1 MNAISDL
8 AEGSGCRLST
18 ISRQTAWSDMATS
31 KPTVSPESAARRV
44 ISGKA
49 SWIR

>member
-8 AEGSGCRLST
+8 AEAPT

>member
-8 AEGSGCRLST
+8 AEAPST

>member
-8 AEGSGCRLST
+8 AE
-18 ISRQTAWSDMATS
+18 ASDMATS

>member
-8 AEGSGCRLST
+8 AEAPRANG
-18 ISRQTAWSDMATS
+18 AWSDMATS

>member
-8 AEGSGCRLST
+8 AEAPLST

>member
-8 AEGSGCRLST
+8 AEA

>member
-8 AEGSGCRLST
+8 AEAPL
-18 ISRQTAWSDMATS
+18 ATS

>member
-8 AEGSGCRLST
+8 AEAP
-18 ISRQTAWSDMATS
+18 AWSDMATS